1 MNELETKFTTEL
13 QPLRRRALAVGALA
27 LGLCLI
33 GYFYRSRAIFSLLSD
48 RLYVLAGHPV
58 GLSWHRDDP
67 PPGRRN
73 LGVCDPAFA
82 RVGDPNLSDHGR
94 VVSPT
99 VVVRATG
106 FIYLGAPASCR
117 PGSGAAAKSRLSQ
130 YSGFYHPRGGVFREC
145 GAPSGFF

>member
-1 MNELETKFTTEL
+1 MFWLGI
-13 QPLRRRALAVGALA
+13 PLGC
-27 LGLCLI
+27 LG
-33 GYFYRSRAIFSLLSD
+33 
-48 RLYVLAGHPV
+48 
-58 GLSWHRDDP
+58 HRDDP

-99 VVVRATG
+99 VVRATG

-130 YSGFYHPRGGVFREC
+130 YSGFHHPRGGVFRSLD
-145 GAPSGFF
+145 APSGFF